1 MLKPLLL
8 VPAALL
14 FGFRPTPVPTPTPA
28 PQAASAAQKA
38 AGKTAEVPARV
49 KKLYE
54 MDCAICHGAN
64 GNGKTDLSNDM
75 KLTIDD
81 WTDSKVLASKTD
93 AQLFKSIREG
103 KDKMPP
109 EAEGRAKNEDVHSL
123 IVYIR
128 SMASKDQAPATETP
142 AVAPAAPAAP
152 AAAAPA
158 PNAPSNR

>member
-14 FGFRPTPVPTPTPA
+14 FGFSPAPVPTPM
-28 PQAASAAQKA
+28 PQAAPTAQRA
-38 AGKTAEVPARV
+38 SGKTAEVPVHV

-75 KLTIDD
+75 KLTLDD
-81 WTDSKVLASKTD
+81 WTDAKSLAGKTD
-93 AQLFKSIREG
+93 QQLFKAIREG

-109 EAEGRAKNEDVHSL
+109 EAEGRAKNDDVHSL

-128 SMASKDQAPATETP
+128 SMARDQQPAAPEAAP
-142 AVAPAAPAAP
+142 VAPAAPAPAP
-152 AAAAPA
+152 AAPT
-158 PNAPSNR
+158 SR